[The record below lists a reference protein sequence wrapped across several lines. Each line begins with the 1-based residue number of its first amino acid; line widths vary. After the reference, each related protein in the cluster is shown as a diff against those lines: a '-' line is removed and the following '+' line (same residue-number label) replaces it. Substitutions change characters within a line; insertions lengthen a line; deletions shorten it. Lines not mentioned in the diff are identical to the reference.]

1 MKKIIFSLALLGLG
15 FALPA
20 QNQVVQDFMRKFGKY
35 EQATRLN
42 IGGLFLKLAAKDSDD
57 DEAMRIM
64 RSISSLH
71 LLNFDEGNPVEANDV
86 NQLMEKLR
94 ADKFED
100 LAYFKG
106 DDAHVR
112 FMIKESNDLITDLV
126 MIVKGEKNFLLLNLE
141 GRLKYTDLN
150 DFNMEVNGSKEFK
163 RLPED
168 RKKLPKKV

>member
-15 FALPA
+15 IALPA
-20 QNQVVQDFMRKFGKY
+20 QNRVVQDFMHKFGKY

-42 IGGLFLKLAAKDSDD
+42 IGGFFLKLAAKDND
-57 DEAMRIM
+57 DEDASRIM

-71 LLNFDEGNPVEANDV
+71 LLNFDEGNPIEANDI
-86 NQLMEKLR
+86 NQLMQNLR
-94 ADKFED
+94 GEKFED

-106 DDAHVR
+106 EDSHVR
-112 FMIKESNDLITDLV
+112 FLIKETNDIITDLV
-126 MIVKGEKNFLLLNLE
+126 LIVKGDKNFLLLNLE

-150 DFNMEVNGSKEFK
+150 DLNMEVSGQKEFK

-168 RKKLPKKV
+168 RKKLPKV

>member
-15 FALPA
+15 IALPA
-20 QNQVVQDFMRKFGKY
+20 QNQAVQDFMRKFSKH

-42 IGGLFLKLAAKDSDD
+42 IGGFFLKLAAKDNE
-57 DEAMRIM
+57 DEEASRIM

-71 LLNFDEGNPVEANDV
+71 LLNFDEENPVESNDI
-86 NQLMEKLR
+86 NQLMQNLR
-94 ADKFED
+94 GEKFED

-106 DDAHVR
+106 DDSHVR
-112 FMIKESNDLITDLV
+112 FMIKESNDVITDLIL
-126 MIVKGEKNFLLLNLE
+126 IVKGDKNFLLLNLE

-150 DFNMEVNGSKEFK
+150 KFNMEVNGTKEFK

-168 RKKLPKKV
+168 RKKLPKV

>member
-15 FALPA
+15 IALPA
-20 QNQVVQDFMRKFGKY
+20 QNQAVQDFMRKFSKH

-42 IGGLFLKLAAKDSDD
+42 IGGFFLKLAAKDND
-57 DEAMRIM
+57 DEDASRIM

-71 LLNFDEGNPVEANDV
+71 LLNFDEENPVESNDI
-86 NQLMEKLR
+86 NQLMQNLR
-94 ADKFED
+94 GEKFED

-106 DDAHVR
+106 EDSHVR
-112 FMIKESNDLITDLV
+112 FMIKESNDVITDL
-126 MIVKGEKNFLLLNLE
+126 ILIIKGDKNFLLLNLE

-150 DFNMEVNGSKEFK
+150 KFNMEVNGTKEFK

-168 RKKLPKKV
+168 RKKLPKV